1 MHKKFGII
9 FLLMSILL
17 DETCAQRIE
26 NKIEATG
33 LLNKAINIIEW
44 DGRDLPEI
52 YQRSQQLPLNLGD
65 LRSLSSKEFKDTTI
79 IKMLEQR
86 RCACDASVK
95 SLIELKEEGVSEE
108 VLAAVS
114 LHSLPPNENLNLS
127 IDIDFFGNGG
137 RDTFWGSH
145 KENYFYLIIPDGK
158 RERVF
163 VGNIAEILNGE
174 WHVDTFIESKNP
186 LLSRKI
192 RRVSFVKEIPLKTY
206 GNRKALVFT
215 SMRPDIY
222 SSKDLSVEKNIE
234 SFSIDYPVSSSLA
247 SCNLKVRYRQDA
259 VLFDRWHWKGAY
271 FDCEWN

>member
-1 MHKKFGII
+1 MDRKLGII
-9 FLLMSILL
+9 FLVVIAFG
-17 DETCAQRIE
+17 EIYAQQFT
-26 NKIEATG
+26 NKIEDAKF
-33 LLNKAINIIEW
+33 LDKAINIVEW
-44 DGRDLPEI
+44 DGTDLPEI
-52 YQRSQQLPLNLGD
+52 YQRSQQLPLNLRD
-65 LRSLSSKEFKDTTI
+65 LKSLSLKGFNDSTI
-79 IKMLEQR
+79 IKMLEER
-86 RCACDASVK
+86 RCSCDASVQ
-95 SLIELKEEGVSEE
+95 SLITLKEKGFSEE

-114 LHSLPPNENLNLS
+114 LHALPPNRHLNLK
-127 IDIDFFGNGG
+127 IDIDFFGNVG
-137 RDTFWGSH
+137 RDTFGGSTQ
-145 KENYFYLIIPDGK
+145 ENYFYLIIPDGK

-163 VGNIAEILNGE
+163 VGNIAEILTGE
-174 WHVDTFIESKNP
+174 WHVDTFIDDKNP

-206 GNRKALVFT
+206 GNRKAIVFT

-222 SSKDLSVEKNIE
+222 SSNDLSVEQNIE